1 MIADGEYVPDLK
13 NISDGQLFA
22 LIAAKDDLAHAAY
35 RVLYDRYAQ
44 LIWSLCCDAGSKL
57 VRRNKE
63 QFVEELFS
71 QTMIKIYVH
80 PTYDPIRGKV
90 STWISGIAR
99 NTAFDL
105 LKECNDHTQ
114 TTDEPI
120 PEFSSEEDESTTS
133 SPLHLLL
140 TQALEMLSDRE
151 KDILLTYLMYEDG
164 TKYLPGTVLQELC
177 TRHGITADNARQI
190 KSRAMKKLRQQ
201 IQLLEMDK

>member
-57 VRRNKE
+57 VRWNKE

-105 LKECNDHTQ
+105 LKEWNDHTQ
-114 TTDEPI
+114 TTVEPI

-177 TRHGITADNARQI
+177 TRHGITADLSLI
-190 KSRAMKKLRQQ
+190 H
-201 IQLLEMDK
+201 I

>member
-1 MIADGEYVPDLK
+1 MLFRIGRVPELQSEIAAGRTQIFAELAALAIIITHPF
-13 NISDGQLFA
+13 GQL
-22 LIAAKDDLAHAAY
+22 LQIA
-35 RVLYDRYAQ
+35 
-44 LIWSLCCDAGSKL
+44 
-57 VRRNKE
+57 VRNRHNVISMSFESRTVQKGD
-63 QFVEELFS
+63 VELR
-71 QTMIKIYVH
+71 
-80 PTYDPIRGKV
+80 IR
-90 STWISGIAR
+90 II
-99 NTAFDL
+99 L
-105 LKECNDHTQ
+105 
-114 TTDEPI
+114 
-120 PEFSSEEDESTTS
+120 EFSSEEDESTTS

>member
-1 MIADGEYVPDLK
+1 MKKILL
-13 NISDGQLFA
+13 S
-22 LIAAKDDLAHAAY
+22 AY
-35 RVLYDRYAQ
+35 IVTWVLLLSA
-44 LIWSLCCDAGSKL
+44 CGGGSKTSSL
-57 VRRNKE
+57 QAE
-63 QFVEELFS
+63 GD
-71 QTMIKIYVH
+71 T
-80 PTYDPIRGKV
+80 IRMKY
-90 STWISGIAR
+90 SSLLQISGIAR

-105 LKECNDHTQ
+105 LKEWNDHTQ
-114 TTDEPI
+114 TTVEPI